1 MPLPWV
7 RTTSLVLGPRSSGKT
22 VVPRQSLS
30 AVEASANTARC
41 LGRDE
46 GGRRRGGRQRS
57 PGLASE
63 LRLLRPGG
71 ACLPCSCCPFKNRG
85 AMLLPNPSVTTRR
98 PVCQLRKHSKS
109 FSVPSVLLLHVVGPL
124 QDSGTSGLGGWGS
137 CHYVLPRVGPQATS
151 KTQKSWFL
159 TQRSLPTPH
168 SFLWPWIFHPEMR
181 IV

>member
-7 RTTSLVLGPRSSGKT
+7 RATSLVLGPRSSGKT

-57 PGLASE
+57 PGLALE

-137 CHYVLPRVGPQATS
+137 VTTSFPGWGTRRLARPRNLG
-151 KTQKSWFL
+151 F
-159 TQRSLPTPH
+159 
-168 SFLWPWIFHPEMR
+168 
-181 IV
+181 